1 MLEGAMP
8 EREIE
13 PRRRSRTE
21 LTASVVI
28 AYVTSRFVAT
38 SELAALIASVDTAL
52 RKAGASTRAPD
63 PPVAPKPAAP
73 KPAVPVRVS
82 IQANHLLCLECGRSL
97 RSMKRHLQASHGLTP
112 DEYRDKWGLASD
124 YPMIPEEY
132 SQVRS
137 DLAKKSGL
145 GKRAR

>member
-1 MLEGAMP
+1 MP

-38 SELAALIASVDTAL
+38 AELPKLIASVDTAL
-52 RKAGASTRAPD
+52 RKAGASASPPD
-63 PPVAPKPAAP
+63 PPATPR
-73 KPAVPVRVS
+73 PAVPVRVS
-82 IQANHLLCLECGRSL
+82 IQANHLLCLECGRSM
-97 RSMKRHLQASHGLTP
+97 RSMKRHIEARHGLTP
-112 DEYRDKWGLASD
+112 DEYRDKWGLPSD
-124 YPMIPEEY
+124 YPMIPEDY

-145 GKRAR
+145 GKRA